1 MGAGNRDA
9 FHGHVMT
16 SISLSSERRERL
28 VGQLQTLFQSE
39 FDEALSPF
47 RAEQVLDLMLT
58 TLGPGIYNQ
67 AVQDVRAHLQSKLD
81 DLDGEVYVDDQT

>member
-1 MGAGNRDA
+1 MKQI
-9 FHGHVMT
+9 T
-16 SISLSSERRERL
+16 LSEERRERL

-39 FDEALSPF
+39 FDEALSAF
-47 RAEQVLDLMLT
+47 RAEQVLELMLK

-67 AVQDVRAHLQSKLD
+67 AVQDVRAHLQSRLD

>member
-1 MGAGNRDA
+1 MK
-9 FHGHVMT
+9 
-16 SISLSSERRERL
+16 SIRLSDERRARL
-28 VGQLQTLFQSE
+28 VGQLQTLFQAE
-39 FDEALSPF
+39 FDESLSEF

-81 DLDGEVYVDDQT
+81 DLDGEVYVDDRT

>member
-1 MGAGNRDA
+1 MKQI
-9 FHGHVMT
+9 T
-16 SISLSSERRERL
+16 LSEERRARL
-28 VGQLQTLFQSE
+28 VGQLQSLFASE
-39 FDEALSPF
+39 FDETLSKF
-47 RAEQVLDLMLT
+47 RAEQVLDLMLA

>member
-1 MGAGNRDA
+1 MKQ
-9 FHGHVMT
+9 
-16 SISLSSERRERL
+16 IILSPDRRERL
-28 VGQLQTLFQSE
+28 AGQLQTLFQTE
-39 FDEALSPF
+39 FDESLSAF
-47 RAEQVLDLMLT
+47 RAEQVLDLMLQ

>member
-1 MGAGNRDA
+1 MKKI
-9 FHGHVMT
+9 T
-16 SISLSSERRERL
+16 LSEERRERL

-39 FDEALSPF
+39 FDEALSAF
-47 RAEQVLDLMLT
+47 RAEQVLELMLK

-67 AVQDVRAHLQSKLD
+67 AVQDVRAHLQSRLD